1 MRICLISSSFFPAMS
16 YGGPI
21 SSTWGL
27 SNKLSEKGVQVYVST
42 TNANG
47 KERLQDVETNKHAKI
62 SDNLW
67 VRYYHEEIIN
77 TFSFSFLF
85 NVWKDIKRSNIIYVQ
100 YLFNYTVIISLF
112 YAFLLRR
119 KVIMCARGSFSHMT
133 FTRKKNS
140 QASLDIIMY

>member
-1 MRICLISSSFFPAMS
+1 MRICLISSSFFPAIS

-27 SNKLSEKGVQVYVST
+27 SNKLSEQGIQVYVST

-47 KERLQDVETNKHAKI
+47 NERLEDVATNKHAKI

-77 TFSFSFLF
+77 IFSSSFLF
-85 NVWKDIKRSNIIYVQ
+85 NVWKYQSIY
-100 YLFNYTVIISLF
+100 
-112 YAFLLRR
+112 
-119 KVIMCARGSFSHMT
+119 
-133 FTRKKNS
+133 
-140 QASLDIIMY
+140 